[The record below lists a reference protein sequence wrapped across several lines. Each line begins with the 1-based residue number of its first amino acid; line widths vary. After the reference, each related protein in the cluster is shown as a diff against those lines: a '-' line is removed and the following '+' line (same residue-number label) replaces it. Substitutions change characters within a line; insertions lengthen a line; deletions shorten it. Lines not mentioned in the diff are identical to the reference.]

1 MGRGTGPAAALPLPS
16 HREVPGRSQESVS
29 VGFLLTVW
37 FENEK
42 KQTDI
47 RF

>member
-1 MGRGTGPAAALPLPS
+1 MGRGTGPAAPLPLPS